1 MTFSIFSRFATG
13 LGLVTMLLAASAPAL
28 SRDTIDTAVLSA
40 VEWRMIGPYRG
51 GRVTTVTGVADKPW
65 LYYMGATGGGVWKT
79 ENAGTTWENISDEF
93 FNVGTI
99 GAVAVSE
106 SDNNVL
112 YVGTGESP
120 IRGVTTSHGDGV
132 YKSTDAGKTWQHIGL
147 NDAGQISR
155 IKIHPQNPD
164 LVYVAVQGQIWGPS
178 DERGVYRSRN
188 GGKTWEQVLKTGPS
202 TGASDLVMNPA
213 NPRILYA
220 AMWNHYRKPWYVHSG
235 GTDAGIFKS
244 TDGGDNWTKLTG
256 GLPEMVGKIGIDVP
270 AANPDRVFAIVE
282 AHPGEGGLWRSDDA
296 GESWELV
303 NETRVIQSRAW
314 YYNHITADPNDEN
327 TVWIQNVPLLKSID
341 GGKSFARVDTAHGD
355 YHDHWINPNDS
366 RIMINASDGG
376 ASVTLDG
383 GKTWSTLMNQPTAQF
398 YRVSTDN
405 LTPFRIYGGQQ
416 DNSTVAIASA
426 TWDNGIGREDYFPVG
441 GGESAHI
448 VFDENDPRLIYA
460 TTINGTLTE
469 YDVENRRLREIK
481 PYPQYVYGLDPKDLK
496 YRANWNT
503 PVAISPHDPKVIYYG
518 AQKLLKTSDRGV
530 TWTEIS
536 PDLTR
541 NDITRLG
548 TNGGPITNESVGA
561 EFYHTIFYIV
571 ESPHEAG
578 TIWVGADD
586 GLLHLTRDGGGNWED
601 VSPKHKGEAMINAI
615 ELSPHDPATAYLAVT
630 GYKLNDFQPYIYKSD
645 NYGKSWKRI
654 DKGLPKNTFVRVVR
668 EDPARKGVLYA
679 GTEGGM
685 FVSFNDGG
693 DWQSL
698 DLNLPPVPI
707 TDLSVRQGK
716 LVAATQGRGF
726 WILDDLSL
734 LRQASPEIADKPLHV
749 FAPADALL
757 VSSGG
762 RQGEFEAANPPNGAT
777 LYYYIK
783 DEVEGPL
790 SIDILDAAGTVV
802 RSYSSEESD
811 FERCRL
817 RNADARKI
825 PEFEYPTLEQGL
837 NKWNWDLRRENM
849 PCLDKVP
856 LYAGGF
862 SGPRVVPGTYT
873 VKVTLGDTSQQASF
887 AVHADPRVE
896 ASDAEI
902 ATLEARVEEV
912 NSLLRHVLGTL
923 EAARKSRSQIQA
935 LMADY
940 PDAELLHKAGS
951 RAVTAIDGW
960 EDQITQRN
968 HGTLEDEDGWPTM
981 LDGQIH
987 HVLDVMD
994 GSGPPVSAGALER
1007 LADLKASWATLEAE
1021 LQRVTREDIE
1031 PINQWARQSGIK
1043 YVSTPTR

>member
-1 MTFSIFSRFATG
+1 MNVSSMRKMAMGLTALTLLLTG
-13 LGLVTMLLAASAPAL
+13 SMPAL
-28 SRDTIDTAVLSA
+28 SREAIDPALISA
-40 VEWRMIGPYRG
+40 LEWRLVGPYRG
-51 GRVTTVTGVADKPW
+51 GRVTTVTGVADKPL

-79 ENAGTTWENISDEF
+79 ENAGTTWENISDKDF
-93 FNVGTI
+93 KVGTI

-112 YVGTGESP
+112 YVGTGEAP

-132 YKSTDAGKTWQHIGL
+132 WTSTDAGKTWVHAGL
-147 NDAGQISR
+147 EKSGQISR
-155 IKIHPQNPD
+155 IRIHPTDPNTA
-164 LVYVAVQGQIWGPS
+164 YVGVQGQIAAPNP
-178 DERGVYRSRN
+178 ERGVYRTRD
-188 GGKTWEQVLKTGPS
+188 GGKTWEQVLKVSPDTGVS
-202 TGASDLVMNPA
+202 EMVMDPN

-220 AMWNHYRKPWYVHSG
+220 AMWNHGRKPWYVHSG
-235 GTDAGIFKS
+235 GTDGGIYKT

-270 AANPDRVFAIVE
+270 AINSNRIYAIIE
-282 AHPGEGGLWRSDDA
+282 AHPGEGGLWRSEDA
-296 GESWELV
+296 GETWKLI

-314 YYNHITADPNDEN
+314 YYNRVTADPSDEN
-327 TVWIQNVPLLKSID
+327 TLYILNVPMVKSID
-341 GGKSFARVDTAHGD
+341 GGKTFERLNTAHGD
-355 YHDHWINPNDS
+355 YHDHWINPHNS
-366 RIMINASDGG
+366 LIMINASDGG

-383 GKTWSTLMNQPTAQF
+383 GKTWSSIMNQPTAQF
-398 YRVSTDN
+398 YRVATDN

-426 TWDNGIGREDYFPVG
+426 TWDNGIGREDYFDVG

-469 YDVENRRLREIK
+469 YDVENHRLREIK

-496 YRANWNT
+496 YRANWNA
-503 PVAISPHDPKVIYYG
+503 PLAISPHDPTVIYYG
-518 AQKLLKTSDRGV
+518 AQKLLKTSDRGA

-541 NDITRLG
+541 NDPSHLG

-586 GLLHLTRDGGGNWED
+586 GLVHLSRDGGKDWQN
-601 VSPKHKGEAMINAI
+601 VSPKHGAEAMINAI
-615 ELSPHDPATAYLAVT
+615 EVSPHDAATAYLAVT
-630 GYKLNDFQPYIYKSD
+630 GYKLNDFDPYIYKTD
-645 NYGKSWKRI
+645 NYGKNWKRI
-654 DKGLPKNTFVRVVR
+654 DKGLPKSNFVRVVR

-707 TDLSVRQGK
+707 TDLSIRQGK

-726 WILDDLSL
+726 WILDDMSL
-734 LRQASPEIADKPLHV
+734 LRQTTAELADKALHV
-749 FAPADALL
+749 YTPADAMLIE
-757 VSSGG
+757 SGG
-762 RQGEFEAANPPNGAT
+762 RPGEFEASNPPNGT
-777 LYYYIK
+777 TVYYYIK
-783 DEVEGPL
+783 DEQDGPVA
-790 SIDILDAAGTVV
+790 IDILDASGAVV
-802 RSYSSEESD
+802 RIYTSEETD

-817 RNADARKI
+817 RNTDARQ
-825 PEFEYPTLEQGL
+825 PLEFKYPTFEKGL
-837 NKWNWDLRRENM
+837 NKWTWNLRRENM

-862 SGPRVVPGTYT
+862 SGPKVMPGQYTARVSVGGT
-873 VKVTLGDTSQQASF
+873 SAQAMFS
-887 AVHADPRVE
+887 VLADPRVQ
-896 ASDAEI
+896 
-902 ATLEARVEEV
+902 ATPEQVVDLEARVEEV
-912 NSLLRHVLGTL
+912 NTLLRHVLATL
-923 EAARKSRSQIQA
+923 DEARKSRTQIQTM
-935 LMADY
+935 MAEH
-940 PDAELLHKAGS
+940 PEGELLQAAGK
-951 RAVTAIDGW
+951 RAVTAITAW
-960 EDQITQRN
+960 EGLITQAN

-987 HVLDVMD
+987 HVLDVLD
-994 GSGPPVSAGALER
+994 NSGPPVGAGALER
-1007 LADLKASWATLEAE
+1007 LADLKADWSLLQGE
-1021 LQRVTREDIE
+1021 LQRITREDID
-1031 PINQWARQSGIK
+1031 PINEWARDSGIK
-1043 YVSTPTR
+1043 HISVPMP

>member
-1 MTFSIFSRFATG
+1 MTFSRFSRFATG
-13 LGLVTMLLAASAPAL
+13 LGLATMLLIASAPAL
-28 SRDTIDTAVLSA
+28 SRNTIDTAVLSA

-79 ENAGTTWENISDEF
+79 ENAGATWENISDEF

-112 YVGTGESP
+112 YVGTGEAP

-147 NDAGQISR
+147 SDAGQISR

-178 DERGVYRSRN
+178 DERGVYRSN
-188 GGKTWEQVLKTGPS
+188 DGGKTWEQVLKTGSS

-270 AANPDRVFAIVE
+270 AANPDRLYAIVE

-341 GGKSFARVDTAHGD
+341 GGKSFERVDTAHGD

-366 RIMINASDGG
+366 SIMINGSDGG

-398 YRVSTDN
+398 YRVTTDN

-630 GYKLNDFQPYIYKSD
+630 GYKLNDFHPYIYKSD

-762 RQGEFEAANPPNGAT
+762 RQGEFEAANPPSGAT

-790 SIDILDAAGTVV
+790 AIDILDAAGTVV

-825 PEFEYPTLEQGL
+825 PEFEYPTVEQGL
-837 NKWNWDLRRENM
+837 NKWNWDLRQENM

-887 AVHADPRVE
+887 AVHADPRVQ
-896 ASDAEI
+896 ASDEEI

-923 EAARKSRSQIQA
+923 EAARKSRSQIQT

-951 RAVTAIDGW
+951 RAITAIDGW

-1007 LADLKASWATLEAE
+1007 LADLKASWSTLEAE

>member
-1 MTFSIFSRFATG
+1 MIFSRFSRFARG
-13 LGLVTMLLAASAPAL
+13 LGLATVLLVASAPAV

-79 ENAGTTWENISDEF
+79 GNAGATWENISDEF

-366 RIMINASDGG
+366 SIMINASDGG

-630 GYKLNDFQPYIYKSD
+630 GYKLNDFRPYIYKSD

-654 DKGLPKNTFVRVVR
+654 DKGLPKNLFVRVVR

-707 TDLSVRQGK
+707 TDLSVRHGK

-790 SIDILDAAGTVV
+790 AIDILDAAGTVV

-825 PEFEYPTLEQGL
+825 PEFEYPTVEQGL
-837 NKWNWDLRRENM
+837 NKWNWDLRQENM

-862 SGPRVVPGTYT
+862 SGPRVVPGTYS

-887 AVHADPRVE
+887 AVHADPRVQ
-896 ASDAEI
+896 ASDEEI

-951 RAVTAIDGW
+951 RAITAIDGW

-1031 PINQWARQSGIK
+1031 PINKWARQSGIK

>member
-1 MTFSIFSRFATG
+1 MIFSRFSRFARG
-13 LGLVTMLLAASAPAL
+13 LGLATVLLVASAPAV

-270 AANPDRVFAIVE
+270 AANPDRVYAIVE

-366 RIMINASDGG
+366 SIMINASDGG

-398 YRVSTDN
+398 YRVTTDN

-630 GYKLNDFQPYIYKSD
+630 GYKLNDFHPYIYKSD

-654 DKGLPKNTFVRVVR
+654 DKGLPKNLFVRVVR

-707 TDLSVRQGK
+707 TDLSVRHGK

-790 SIDILDAAGTVV
+790 AIDILDAAGTVV

-825 PEFEYPTLEQGL
+825 PEFEYPTVEQGL
-837 NKWNWDLRRENM
+837 NKWNWDLRQENM

-862 SGPRVVPGTYT
+862 SGPRVVPGTYS

-887 AVHADPRVE
+887 AVHADPRVQ
-896 ASDAEI
+896 ASDEEI

-951 RAVTAIDGW
+951 RAITAIDGW